1 MQTDE
6 KYMARALSLARKGLM
21 HASPN
26 PMVGA
31 VIVGPGGK
39 ILGEGY
45 HRRCGEAHAEVN
57 AVASVSDKAALR
69 DSTMYVT
76 LEPCCHYGRT
86 GPCSELII
94 NSGIPR
100 VVVAMADPFEKVGGK
115 GIERLRQAGVEVEV
129 GMLEQES
136 RTLNAIFITAHTLRR
151 PFIALKWAQ
160 SADGFLDARATPADH
175 PAAISTPLTR
185 QLTHRLR
192 AIFDAIL
199 VGSGTVLA
207 DDPALDSRLCPGE
220 RSPRPVVLD
229 RRGRV
234 GDSSRIAK
242 RDPIIVRDDKPL
254 AEIMGDLYG
263 MGITSVLVEGGAMV
277 LGAFINAGLWDMIR
291 VETSPAAFGELG
303 CAKAPALCG
312 LEPQKVE
319 NIDGH
324 AMKYYFRDGQGLVKI
339 F

>member
-31 VIVGPGGK
+31 VIVAPDGK

-76 LEPCCHYGRT
+76 LEPCCHHGRT
-86 GPCSELII
+86 GPCTELII
-94 NSGIPR
+94 ASGIPR
-100 VVVAMADPFEKVGGK
+100 VVVAMADPFDKVGGK

-129 GMLEQES
+129 GMLEEQS
-136 RTLNAIFITAHTLRR
+136 RRLNTIFITAHTLRR
-151 PFIALKWAQ
+151 PYIALKWAQ
-160 SADGFLDARATPADH
+160 SADGFLDARTGPADK
-175 PAAISTPLTR
+175 PAAISSPLTR

-207 DDPALDSRLCPGE
+207 DDPLLDTRLCPGE

-229 RRGRV
+229 RRGRI
-234 GDSSRIAK
+234 GSSARLSR
-242 RDPIIVRDDKPL
+242 RDPIIIRDDKPL
-254 AEIMGDLYG
+254 ADIMADLYG
-263 MGITSVLVEGGAMV
+263 MGITSLLVEGGAAV
-277 LGAFINAGLWDMIR
+277 LNSFIEAGLWDMARI
-291 VETSPAAFGELG
+291 ETSPVSFGSRGCVTAPSLG
-303 CAKAPALCG
+303 PLQPLREEK
-312 LEPQKVE
+312 
-319 NIDGH
+319 IDGH
-324 AMKYYFRDGQGLVKI
+324 CLKYYFREHN
-339 F
+339 